1 MNAAR
6 ASLLALL
13 LCWASAA
20 LALVA
25 VPPLSGRVVD
35 QTGTLTAGD
44 IASLTQALQDLETR
58 KGSQVAV
65 LIVPTTD
72 GEAIEQYALRVA
84 EAWKIGR
91 KKIDDG
97 ALLVIAKNDRRLRIE
112 VGYGLEG
119 ALTDAT
125 TKRIIDE
132 DITPKF
138 KTGDFG
144 GGVAAGVD
152 KMVRHRQWREAA
164 GAGTAAL
171 AGFAIVQS
179 RGSVQSVSHHSG
191 DIFRRAVA
199 EPAGTPAGL
208 GGRRRADGPDCLVH
222 GRLGHGGGDRRRD
235 RVALCV
241 DQRQFHVSRRRAVG
255 VALAAGPEAQA
266 AHGPAAAAR
275 AAAAASVAAAA
286 ASAAAAHRGAGS
298 MSIRRIGR
306 HLLEHRWRL
315 RRILPPQALARIE
328 QAIKAGEA
336 THSGQVR
343 FVVEGAL
350 DGAPLFRN
358 QPARERALDIFSQLR
373 IWDTIHNNGVLIYLL
388 LADHDFEIIADRG
401 IDAKVGHAGWEKICV
416 EMETQF
422 RAGNFEGGVIRGV
435 EAVSREL
442 ATHFPRSGGGPNELP
457 DAPVVM

>member
-35 QTGTLTAGD
+35 QTGTLSAGD

-119 ALTDAT
+119 ALTDAPPSASST
-125 TKRIIDE
+125 RTSRRNSRPAISAAALPPGSTRWCGIVNGEKLPEPEPPHWQDSQSFNPE
-132 DITPKF
+132 DLFNPFLIVPAIF
-138 KTGDFG
+138 FG
-144 GGVAAGVD
+144 GLL
-152 KMVRHRQWREAA
+152 RS
-164 GAGTAAL
+164 L
-171 AGFAIVQS
+171 L
-179 RGSVQSVSHHSG
+179 
-191 DIFRRAVA
+191 
-199 EPAGTPAGL
+199 GTPARL

-241 DQRQFHVSRRRAVG
+241 DQRRFHVSR
-255 VALAAGPEAQA
+255 AAGPPGQHWRLVRRLRRLMVQRQRFEQQ
-266 AHGPAAAAR
+266 R
-275 AAAAASVAAAA
+275 
-286 ASAAAAHRGAGS
+286 RLQWRRRQLWRR
-298 MSIRRIGR
+298 RRIG
-306 HLLEHRWRL
+306 
-315 RRILPPQALARIE
+315 
-328 QAIKAGEA
+328 
-336 THSGQVR
+336 
-343 FVVEGAL
+343 
-350 DGAPLFRN
+350 
-358 QPARERALDIFSQLR
+358 
-373 IWDTIHNNGVLIYLL
+373 
-388 LADHDFEIIADRG
+388 
-401 IDAKVGHAGWEKICV
+401 
-416 EMETQF
+416 
-422 RAGNFEGGVIRGV
+422 
-435 EAVSREL
+435 EL
-442 ATHFPRSGGGPNELP
+442 VA
-457 DAPVVM
+457 